1 MFTYIYIRILAFYLI
16 YNIHD
21 IVDTPIKGYNSW
33 LTTNEKNVVYS
44 SIHYLSLTTSSK
56 AIHKR
61 KRNTVLGTS
70 SFYPVYGK
78 LLVAKYIS
86 DSVLQISSL
95 GPLLQKMFDD
105 KQKCP
110 YNVECRLA

>member
-1 MFTYIYIRILAFYLI
+1 MI
-16 YNIHD
+16 ND
-21 IVDTPIKGYNSW
+21 KKN
-33 LTTNEKNVVYS
+33 NVVHS
-44 SIHYLSLTTSSK
+44 SIYYLSLTTSSK

-78 LLVAKYIS
+78 LLVGKYIS
-86 DSVLQISSL
+86 NTVLQISSL
-95 GPLLQKMFDD
+95 GPLLQKMFDA

-110 YNVECRLA
+110 DNVECRLA